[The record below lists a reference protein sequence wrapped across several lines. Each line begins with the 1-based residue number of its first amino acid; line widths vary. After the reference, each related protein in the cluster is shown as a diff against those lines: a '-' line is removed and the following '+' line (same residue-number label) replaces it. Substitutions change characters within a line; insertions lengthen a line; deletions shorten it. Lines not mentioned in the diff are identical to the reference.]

1 MSHNLR
7 LTIRTSNIVY
17 LHQDD
22 LVDKLKIA
30 TDYRFN
36 DKTAERMVL
45 EEIEKRKM
53 EGKWIYDK

>member
-1 MSHNLR
+1 
-7 LTIRTSNIVY
+7 
-17 LHQDD
+17 